1 MPSPSLRQVNHS
13 MRAGKYGG
21 AARRKHKSTN
31 RESKE
36 QVSMKWREE
45 GWKGE
50 KIKNNDNLGFPH
62 VRHTRSAI
70 HTQSDRKVVFF

>member
-1 MPSPSLRQVNHS
+1 MFLSSKRDREREREYIYILLSPSLRQVNHS

-50 KIKNNDNLGFPH
+50 NN
-62 VRHTRSAI
+62 
-70 HTQSDRKVVFF
+70 